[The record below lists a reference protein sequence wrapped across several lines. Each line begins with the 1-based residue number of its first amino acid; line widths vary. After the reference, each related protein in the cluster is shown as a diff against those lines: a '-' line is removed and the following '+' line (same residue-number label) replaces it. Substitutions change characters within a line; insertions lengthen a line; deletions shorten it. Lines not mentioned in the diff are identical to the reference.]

1 MKLAIHTVFILKEN
15 ILFLEEWI
23 DYHMALGFNRF
34 YLYDNSKVEIPGCSK
49 RTPDEKRHLVN
60 GKQINK
66 YGTNYNKI
74 VNMTNAEMNN
84 FVKRLLDKYKCIKII
99 DWSPRDRNNKITY
112 EQVKAHNHC
121 LRLLKKD
128 GIDWCA
134 SIDMDEYIVI
144 RNYDNIETYLR
155 LLSNQASTRQR
166 RTLANVALGQIR
178 FDSRFNNLGK
188 AVTSI
193 EKSELRLHPRGS
205 SNKNIFRVKAT
216 YSINV
221 HGWKGLGRGTVTYK
235 PAVTE
240 ICFNHYKLDHRRYRR
255 IRNINPNTMKRAHSR
270 QSYLKIK

>member
-1 MKLAIHTVFILKEN
+1 
-15 ILFLEEWI
+15 
-23 DYHMALGFNRF
+23 MALGFNQF
-34 YLYDNSKVEIPGCSK
+34 YLYDNSKVEIPGCMAV
-49 RTPDEKRHLVN
+49 RCGLEKLNLVN

-66 YGTNYNKI
+66 YGTDYNKI
-74 VNMTNAEMNN
+74 VNITDAEMND
-84 FVKRLLDKYKCIKII
+84 FVKRLLNKYKCIKII
-99 DWSPRDRNNKITY
+99 EWSPRNKNNKIIY

-144 RNYDNIETYLR
+144 RNYDSIETYLR

-193 EKSELRLHPRGS
+193 EKSELRLHPRES
-205 SNKNIFRVKAT
+205 SQKNIFRVKAT
-216 YSINV
+216 QSLPTA
-221 HGWKGLGRGTVTYK
+221 HTWKGLGRGIVTYK

-240 ICFNHYKLDHRRYRR
+240 ICFNHYKLDNRRYRR